1 MLIKISK
8 SPALESIIPG
18 RVKAIQPFEF
28 DGVSF
33 SPSAETL
40 EPKIF
45 GRKIQEQSLAL
56 FIKKPNRP
64 QVYICSSQP
73 DDSHASLLAAF
84 LVEQH
89 INKIKNSNVIW
100 EHLSAFHDS
109 QLSLEPSAKPTLIVI
124 STCYENMTFSR
135 IERVRDIVNAFYDV
149 PKIIVASG
157 IDPISLAAYKL
168 HIPVHAIYYSE
179 DPIMKSKLA

>member
-8 SPALESIIPG
+8 SPALQSVVPG
-18 RVKAIQPFEF
+18 RVWAIQPFEF
-28 DGVSF
+28 DGISF
-33 SPSAETL
+33 TPLTDTL
-40 EPKIF
+40 NPKIY
-45 GRKIQEQSLAL
+45 GRKVQEQSLGL

-64 QVYICSSQP
+64 QTYICSSQP

-89 INKIKNSNVIW
+89 IKKVKNNNVIW
-100 EHLSAFHDS
+100 EHLSSFYTS
-109 QLSLEPSAKPTLIVI
+109 QLSLEQSAKPTMIVI
-124 STCYENMTFSR
+124 STCYNDMTFSR
-135 IERVRDIVNAFYDV
+135 IERVRDIVHAFHDI

-168 HIPVHAIYYSE
+168 HVPVHAIYYSE

>member
-8 SPALESIIPG
+8 SQTLQSIIPG
-18 RVKAIQPFEF
+18 RVWAIPAFEF
-28 DGVSF
+28 DGISF
-33 SPSAETL
+33 TPSTDML
-40 EPKIF
+40 NPKIY
-45 GRKIQEQSLAL
+45 GRKVQEQSLGL

-64 QVYICSSQP
+64 QTYICSSQP

-89 INKIKNSNVIW
+89 IKKVKNNNVVW
-100 EHLSAFHDS
+100 EHLNTFYNS
-109 QLSLEPSAKPTLIVI
+109 QLSLDQSAKPTMLVI

-135 IERVRDIVNAFYDV
+135 IERVRDIVNAFYDI

>member
-1 MLIKISK
+1 MLITVSK
-8 SPALESIIPG
+8 SPALQSIIPG
-18 RVKAIQPFEF
+18 RVWAVRPFEF
-28 DGVSF
+28 DGSSF
-33 SPSAETL
+33 TPSTDML
-40 EPKIF
+40 NPKIY
-45 GRKIQEQSLAL
+45 GRKIQEQSLGL

-64 QVYICSSQP
+64 QTYICSSQP

-89 INKIKNSNVIW
+89 LNKVKTSNVIW
-100 EHLSAFHDS
+100 EQLNCFHQS
-109 QLSLEPSAKPTLIVI
+109 QLSLDQSAKPTMIVI
-124 STCYENMTFSR
+124 STCYADMSFSR
-135 IERVRDIVNAFYDV
+135 IERVRDIIHAFYDI

>member
-1 MLIKISK
+1 MLIKVSK
-8 SPALESIIPG
+8 SPVLDSIISG
-18 RVKAIQPFEF
+18 RIKAIQPFEF
-28 DGVSF
+28 DGISF
-33 SPSAETL
+33 SPSADVL
-40 EPKIF
+40 NPKIY
-45 GRKIQEQSLAL
+45 GRKVQEQSLAA

-89 INKIKNSNVIW
+89 INKIKNNNVIW
-100 EHLSAFHDS
+100 EYLNAFHDS
-109 QLSLEPSAKPTLIVI
+109 QLSLDLSAKPTMIVI

-135 IERVRDIVNAFYDV
+135 IERVRDIVNAFYDI